1 MEIMRLLQMEAQ
13 VQKSQD
19 FSFSGPFLSFGL
31 GLWTTMSDE
40 DTRGRQDRVKN
51 SFAIQRALLTTDP

>member
-1 MEIMRLLQMEAQ
+1 MEAQ
-13 VQKSQD
+13 AQKSQD

-40 DTRGRQDRVKN
+40 DTRERQDCVKHRVLQ
-51 SFAIQRALLTTDP
+51 SRDPCRPQIHKFRQVT